1 MIRAKSTLRKSSERP
16 ALHKRVNRM
25 YEFFNKEAWTKCF
38 SLLDPRLRKQK
49 RVEKQRYVE
58 SLRLFRK
65 VYGELQPW
73 YIRISLHLD
82 GSASR
87 HDPRP
92 FAYVYVVWQ
101 DQKHDFHMFR
111 ERWVRDS
118 GRWFSRVAGLVPNQ
132 NGSDAVRD

>member
-1 MIRAKSTLRKSSERP
+1 
-16 ALHKRVNRM
+16 M
-25 YEFFNKEAWTKCF
+25 YESFNKEVWTKCF

-49 RVEKQRYVE
+49 GVEKEAYVE

-65 VYGELQPW
+65 VYGDLQPW

-82 GSASR
+82 GSTNR
-87 HDPRP
+87 KDPRP

-101 DQKHDFHMFR
+101 DQRHEFHMFR

-118 GRWFSRVAGLVPNQ
+118 GRWFSRVVGLVPNQ
-132 NGSDAVRD
+132 NGSDDVQD